1 MPSPDGTSEPAAA
14 VSALHC
20 REDLPHPTPCR
31 YAVLFSSR
39 PFLCGRNHTA
49 DRSGSSFPGFLQRAH
64 LPQWHDRA
72 CRDKKQVILVNRYIL
87 QILHHRALSFLSV
100 VFSILFTAPAQTS
113 AYRER

>member
-49 DRSGSSFPGFLQRAH
+49 DRSGYARVMRNELKKRGIKKLKVVYSKEKPITPIEDMAIR
-64 LPQWHDRA
+64 DR
-72 CRDKKQVILVNRYIL
+72 K
-87 QILHHRALSFLSV
+87 SV
-100 VFSILFTAPAQTS
+100 V
-113 AYRER
+113 

>member
-49 DRSGSSFPGFLQRAH
+49 DRSGLSFPGM
-64 LPQWHDRA
+64 DRA